1 MITNNRKPLIA
12 RAVRLTALALVSLL
26 ALPAQA
32 AAPGITSSAP
42 ASGTSSTSTFNLTA
56 KAAYTTQP
64 DGASIYSW
72 GYGCSGT
79 AAFAPSTITGGF
91 CSDMQIPGP
100 TLIVNQGAT
109 VTLTLTNNLPAA
121 AGSTSILFP
130 GFDVTATGGA
140 PGVLTKEAVHGGT
153 VTYSFVAST
162 PGTHSYYSGTRPNL
176 QVELGLYGALIVLP
190 NFTSGVPDGYS
201 KPTGLPD
208 TCVAL
213 GSKPPRAADELDYRL
228 ASAAYNN
235 PAACYDREYLVQL
248 AEMDPAIHRQADEQV
263 LADQQKAQQCTAPTG
278 CMVVATEPYK
288 AAYFLVNGRSMPDD
302 LDPNYAP
309 QYPRQPY
316 NGNPHMHPGELTL
329 IRVIGQGRMQHPLHE
344 HANHVRLLARDGN
357 LILSQTAGST
367 KLAGPLLFTTTSTP
381 GQTLDGI
388 FQWTAKGLNWDVYA
402 HADGITSDTCVA
414 DASGYYTTGS
424 GAPTNALNYYEWC
437 ADHKKALEAKP
448 FGTVGS
454 GGPVTL
460 PDPSIVANGPWY
472 SGSPY
477 LGPDAT
483 GRAVGA
489 TPIPPSGTVANDPG
503 TEAGFAYM
511 WHSHNER
518 EITTNNIFPG
528 GMMMMMLVDPWV
540 FRINEA
546 N

>member
-1 MITNNRKPLIA
+1 MRTMNMKPLIA
-12 RAVRLTALALVSLL
+12 RAVLGTAFALTSLL
-26 ALPAQA
+26 AFNAQA
-32 AAPGITSSAP
+32 SAPGITAAP
-42 ASGTSSTSTFNLTA
+42 FTGSTSTFNLSA
-56 KAAYTTQP
+56 AAAYISQP

-72 GYGCSGT
+72 GYGCTGGT
-79 AAFAPSTITGGF
+79 ATFAPAAITTGF
-91 CSDMQIPGP
+91 CSTMQLPGP
-100 TLIVNQGAT
+100 TLIVNQNDT
-109 VTLTLTNNLPAA
+109 VTVTLTNNLPAA
-121 AGSTSILFP
+121 AGNTSIMFP
-130 GFDVTATGGA
+130 GFAVTATGGA
-140 PGVLTKEAVHGGT
+140 PGVLTQEATHGGT
-153 VTYSFVAST
+153 VTYTFVAST
-162 PGTHSYYSGTRPNL
+162 PGTHSYYSGTRANL
-176 QVELGLYGALIVLP
+176 QVEMGLYGALIVLP
-190 NFTSGVPDGYS
+190 TLASGLPTGYS
-201 KPTGLPD
+201 QPTALPA

-213 GSKPPRAADELDYRL
+213 GSKPTRAATDVDYRL
-228 ASAAYNN
+228 AAAAYDN

-248 AEMDPAIHRQADEQV
+248 SEMDPAIHRQAEEQT

-288 AAYFLVNGRSMPDD
+288 PAYFLVNGRSMPDD
-302 LDPNYAP
+302 MDPNYAS

-357 LILSQTAGST
+357 MLLTST
-367 KLAGPLLFTTTSTP
+367 NKPAGPLLFTTTSTP

-402 HADGITSDTCVA
+402 HADGITVDTCVA
-414 DASGYYTTGS
+414 DANGYYTTGS
-424 GAPTNALNYYEWC
+424 GAPTDAPNYYEWC
-437 ADHKKALEAKP
+437 ADHKKPLEAKP
-448 FGTVGS
+448 FGNVAS

-460 PDPSIVANGPWY
+460 PDPGIVANGPWY

-477 LGPDAT
+477 LGPDANM
-483 GRAVGA
+483 RSVGP
-489 TPIPPSGTVANDPG
+489 TPIPPFGTIANDPG
-503 TEAGFAYM
+503 SEAGFAFM

-540 FRINEA
+540 FSINEA

>member
-1 MITNNRKPLIA
+1 MRTMNMKPLIA
-12 RAVRLTALALVSLL
+12 RAVLGTAFALTSLL
-26 ALPAQA
+26 AFNAQA
-32 AAPGITSSAP
+32 SAPGITAAP
-42 ASGTSSTSTFNLTA
+42 FTGSTSTFNLSA
-56 KAAYTTQP
+56 AAAYISQP

-72 GYGCSGT
+72 GYGCTGGT
-79 AAFAPSTITGGF
+79 ATFAPAAITTGF
-91 CSDMQIPGP
+91 CSTMQLPGP
-100 TLIVNQGAT
+100 TLIVNQNDT
-109 VTLTLTNNLPAA
+109 VTVTLTNNLPAA
-121 AGSTSILFP
+121 AGNTSIMFP
-130 GFDVTATGGA
+130 GFAVTATGGA
-140 PGVLTKEAVHGGT
+140 PGVLTQEATHGGT
-153 VTYSFVAST
+153 VTYTFVAST
-162 PGTHSYYSGTRPNL
+162 PGTHSYYSGTRANL
-176 QVELGLYGALIVLP
+176 QVEMGLYGALIVLP
-190 NFTSGVPDGYS
+190 TLASGLPTGYS
-201 KPTGLPD
+201 QPTALPA

-213 GSKPPRAADELDYRL
+213 GSKPTRAATDVDYRL
-228 ASAAYNN
+228 AAAAYDN

-248 AEMDPAIHRQADEQV
+248 SEMDPAIHRQAEEQV

-288 AAYFLVNGRSMPDD
+288 PAYFLVNGRSMPDD
-302 LDPNYAP
+302 MDPNYAS

-357 LILSQTAGST
+357 MLLTST
-367 KLAGPLLFTTTSTP
+367 NKPAGPLLFTTTSTP

-402 HADGITSDTCVA
+402 HADGITVDTCVA
-414 DASGYYTTGS
+414 DANGYYTTGS
-424 GAPTNALNYYEWC
+424 GAPTDAPNYYEWC
-437 ADHKKALEAKP
+437 ADHKKPLEAKP
-448 FGTVGS
+448 FGNVAS

-460 PDPSIVANGPWY
+460 PDPGIVANGPWY

-477 LGPDAT
+477 LGPDANM
-483 GRAVGA
+483 RSVGP
-489 TPIPPSGTVANDPG
+489 TPIPPFGTIANDPG
-503 TEAGFAYM
+503 SEAGFAFM

-540 FRINEA
+540 FSINEA